1 MQTSETF
8 LHKHYPHLREDFTTS
23 NSTRVDFPSYLSLSL
38 FLNLVTRVVVQIDN
52 CNPKTRLFQRV

>member
-38 FLNLVTRVVVQIDN
+38 SLLKSCYARRGPNR
-52 CNPKTRLFQRV
+52 